1 MVGVEGLDSR
11 TCGCLV
17 VRGHNAPPERCS
29 VPLILQ
35 VPKKINGR
43 SGGIR
48 TPDILLPKQARSQLR
63 YTPLGM
69 CAEQTDGR
77 FSGSEIRSIRTAGL
91 YFEAVF
97 EHRQC
102 Q

>member
-1 MVGVEGLDSR
+1 MKGFYCTARPS
-11 TCGCLV
+11 
-17 VRGHNAPPERCS
+17 NPY
-29 VPLILQ
+29 
-35 VPKKINGR
+35 KINGR

-69 CAEQTDGR
+69 CAEQTDRKGKVGR